1 MARGLDTGLV
11 IESEFALDGALPD
24 HELHEPRGYFQTI
37 PQSAWTVHDP
47 NTEAMVPT
55 VLVQPKDFQ

>member
-1 MARGLDTGLV
+1 MVGL
-11 IESEFALDGALPD
+11 ESASGSKSGGALAD
-24 HELHEPRGYFQTI
+24 HALHEPKGYFQTI

-47 NTEAMVPT
+47 NTEVTVPE